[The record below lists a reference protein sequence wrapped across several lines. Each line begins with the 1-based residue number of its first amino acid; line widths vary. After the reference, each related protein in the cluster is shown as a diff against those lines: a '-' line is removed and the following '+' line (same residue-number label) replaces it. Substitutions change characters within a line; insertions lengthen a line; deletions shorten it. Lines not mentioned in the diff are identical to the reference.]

1 MAKKESAIKE
11 LALFY
16 PRLLAGLLTMF
27 LTAVAGIVLAVI
39 VVYPLWSTATHSKAA
54 YNWFILL
61 CVSLALIIIPAVRIR
76 GLKKAGLSAG
86 EIVRYHILPVIVK
99 IIYFFLLFMSAVL
112 AWMFFANSYIPG
124 GVCSILFILLIT
136 GIFKIY
142 LKK

>member
-16 PRLLAGLLTMF
+16 PRLLAGLFTML
-27 LTAVAGIVLAVI
+27 LTAAAGIALAAI

-54 YNWFILL
+54 YNWFILI
-61 CVSLALIIIPAVRIR
+61 CVALALIIIPAVRIR
-76 GLKKAGLSAG
+76 ALTKAGVSAG
-86 EIVRYHILPVIVK
+86 EIIRKHIIPVIVR

-112 AWMFFANSYIPG
+112 AWMFFANNYIPG
-124 GVCSILFILLIT
+124 GICSIIFILLIT

>member
-11 LALFY
+11 LAMFY
-16 PRLLAGLLTMF
+16 PRLLAGLFTML
-27 LTAVAGIVLAVI
+27 LTAAAGIALAAI

-54 YNWFILL
+54 YNWFILI
-61 CVSLALIIIPAVRIR
+61 CVILALVIIPAVRIR
-76 GLKKAGLSAG
+76 GLKRAGLSAG
-86 EIVRYHILPVIVK
+86 EIVKKHILPVIVH
-99 IIYFFLLFMSAVL
+99 IIYFFLLFMSVVL

-124 GVCSILFILLIT
+124 GIISILFILLIT

>member
-1 MAKKESAIKE
+1 MSKKESAVKE
-11 LALFY
+11 LMMFY
-16 PRLLAGLLTMF
+16 PRLLAGLLTML
-27 LTAVAGIVLAVI
+27 LTAAAGIALAVI
-39 VVYPLWSTATHSKAA
+39 VVYPLWSTATHSKVA

-61 CVSLALIIIPAVRIR
+61 CAVLALIIMPTVRIR
-76 GLKKAGLSAG
+76 SLKKTGMGTG
-86 EIVRYHILPVIVK
+86 EIIKQHVLPVILR

-112 AWMFFANSYIPG
+112 AWMFFANNYIPG

>member
-27 LTAVAGIVLAVI
+27 LTAVAGIALAVI
-39 VVYPLWSTATHSKAA
+39 VVYPLWSTATHSKAV
-54 YNWFILL
+54 YNWFIVL

-86 EIVRYHILPVIVK
+86 EIVRHHILPVIVK
-99 IIYFFLLFMSAVL
+99 IIYFFLLFMSIVL

>member
-27 LTAVAGIVLAVI
+27 LTAVAGIALAVI
-39 VVYPLWSTATHSKAA
+39 VVYPLWSTATHSKAV

-86 EIVRYHILPVIVK
+86 EIVRHHILPVIVK
-99 IIYFFLLFMSAVL
+99 IIYFFLLFMSIVL